1 MASKEILHSVQR
13 NVKVLKSSLAEN
25 WRIRRHLALAYRILD
40 RLKGTEFLGC
50 LGLYGQVFHTICTR
64 LVKIGMVDH
73 MTPTHNSRKRPSI
86 EKNH

>member
-40 RLKGTEFLGC
+40 RLNLNEGACNHLSAKAQCLKITQNVAFEVLNFGIFLMDFC
-50 LGLYGQVFHTICTR
+50 PLN
-64 LVKIGMVDH
+64 M
-73 MTPTHNSRKRPSI
+73 
-86 EKNH
+86 